1 MHTSTIH
8 PNTVNLRTYEHYVRH
23 ATIDMM
29 PSTGLRQD
37 DYLKSNNTMA
47 KQRTAHAYELELR
60 KMIKSRTG
68 ADMEPWL
75 LPQVRAT
82 AANMVMLDKV
92 QEELLDLDNL
102 VAPVSGSMGQYKN
115 EVSPLLPY
123 YDKMQRT
130 LLMQFE
136 ALGLNYKTTP
146 SKVKEDTKK
155 GVDEEDPM
163 ANYYKGMK

>member
-1 MHTSTIH
+1 MS
-8 PNTVNLRTYEHYVRH
+8 
-23 ATIDMM
+23 
-29 PSTGLRQD
+29 
-37 DYLKSNNTMA
+37 

-92 QEELLDLDNL
+92 QDELENTDEL
-102 VAPVSGSMGQYKN
+102 VQMVAGSMSQIKR

-130 LLMQFE
+130 LLLQFE

-146 SKVKEDTKK
+146 SKVKEDTRK
-155 GVDEEDPM
+155 GVDDSDPM
-163 ANYYKGMK
+163 AEYYKKTNQ

>member
-1 MHTSTIH
+1 
-8 PNTVNLRTYEHYVRH
+8 
-23 ATIDMM
+23 
-29 PSTGLRQD
+29 
-37 DYLKSNNTMA
+37 MA
-47 KQRTAHAYELELR
+47 KPKTAHAYELELR
-60 KMIKSRTG
+60 QMIKHRTN

-82 AANMVMLDKV
+82 AKNLVMLDRI
-92 QEELLDLDNL
+92 QSELEDEDTEL
-102 VAPVSGSMGQYKN
+102 VKPVPGSMGQIKY
-115 EVSPLLPY
+115 EVNPLLPY
-123 YDKMQRT
+123 YDKLQRT

-163 ANYYKGMK
+163 VQFYKNMK

>member
-1 MHTSTIH
+1 
-8 PNTVNLRTYEHYVRH
+8 
-23 ATIDMM
+23 
-29 PSTGLRQD
+29 
-37 DYLKSNNTMA
+37 MA
-47 KQRTAHAYELELR
+47 KERTVHAYELELR

-92 QEELLDLDNL
+92 QAELIALDEL
-102 VAPVSGSMGQYKN
+102 VKPIPGSMGQYKN

-130 LLMQFE
+130 LMLQFE
-136 ALGLNYKTTP
+136 AIGLNYKTTP
-146 SKVKEDTKK
+146 SKVKEDTRK
-155 GVDEEDPM
+155 GVDEKDPM
-163 ANYYKGMK
+163 ARMMQEAQSALE

>member
-1 MHTSTIH
+1 
-8 PNTVNLRTYEHYVRH
+8 
-23 ATIDMM
+23 
-29 PSTGLRQD
+29 
-37 DYLKSNNTMA
+37 MA

-82 AANMVMLDKV
+82 ASNMVMLDKV
-92 QEELLDLDNL
+92 QAELEDTSRL
-102 VAPVSGSMGQYKN
+102 VTLMPGSTAQMKN
-115 EVSPLLPY
+115 EVNPLLPY

-130 LLMQFE
+130 LMLQFE
-136 ALGLNYKTTP
+136 AIGLNYKTTP

-155 GVDEEDPM
+155 GIDTEREGLSGVINQAKQRLDDIPELD
-163 ANYYKGMK
+163 